1 MIESIYRRS
10 GGKGN
15 GEGKRERTWRS
26 GRRSDIACQ
35 IRFSHLPI
43 KDLTAQA
50 HSSLSDPAEEVWKRL
65 HVCLCA
71 CARVIYIYI

>member
-1 MIESIYRRS
+1 ME
-10 GGKGN
+10 GGGN

-26 GRRSDIACQ
+26 GRRSDIVCQ

-50 HSSLSDPAEEVWKRL
+50 HSSLSLSDPTEAVDVSTCVF
-65 HVCLCA
+65 VCMCV
-71 CARVIYIYI
+71 RDIDIYICTERK